1 VTAVLSRPVRSI
13 VQAGLARR
21 LHMVDSRPK
30 KTPAEYRTIAHIGAS
45 CRASG
50 DWELHRP
57 EAFVRSRAGIFPTG
71 SMQIEWA
78 RYFDARRYPLTLPP
92 LVAGA
97 DPKRHRVAIVGGGPI
112 GLTLALALARYGIAS
127 LVLEADDTV
136 CLGSR
141 ATCISRRSLEIF
153 AALRCHES
161 FMTKGLPWT
170 GGRSFYGNTEV
181 FRLQMPHDENQKF
194 PPMINLQQCYTEQY
208 LVDAVEA
215 KPDLIEVRWNTQ
227 VTGAHRHD
235 DGVTLRIQTE
245 QQPYVVEAD
254 WVVACDG
261 ARSAVRQALGLKFE
275 GTQYEGRYVIVDIEL
290 KSEYPTER
298 RAWFDP
304 PSNPGSTLLMHK
316 QPDNIW
322 RMDYQLRDNEDADE
336 AVKPENVIP
345 RVASHLKMI
354 GERDD
359 WRPVWISIYK
369 ANALTLA
376 GYRHGRVL
384 FAGDA
389 AHLVPIFGVRGLNSG
404 IDDAFNLGWKLAFVI
419 QGWATDG
426 LLDTYSD
433 ERVFAAREN
442 LRYAKRSTE
451 FMAPPSHAFDLMRRA
466 VLSLAPNHAWVR
478 ALIDP
483 RQTSAIA
490 FPDSRLNCFAQRSHA
505 FDAGPR
511 PGEILP
517 ECPLTIGV
525 GTANDAGF
533 CTDLLGPHFT
543 ALYFSAAGD
552 VPAELVAA
560 RERLEKGPLPF
571 AWRTISRRPP
581 TGDGT
586 AAHDHTGRLFPMY
599 GAQPD
604 SLYLVRPDGH
614 AMARWRK
621 ANARE
626 LAAAL
631 HGTLN
636 L

>member
-1 VTAVLSRPVRSI
+1 MT
-13 VQAGLARR
+13 
-21 LHMVDSRPK
+21 K
-30 KTPAEYRTIAHIGAS
+30 
-45 CRASG
+45 
-50 DWELHRP
+50 
-57 EAFVRSRAGIFPTG
+57 
-71 SMQIEWA
+71 QIEWA
-78 RYFDARRYPLTLPP
+78 RYFDAPRYPLTLPV
-92 LVAGA
+92 LADGA
-97 DPKRHRVAIVGGGPI
+97 DSKRHRIAIVGGGPI
-112 GLTLALALARYGIAS
+112 GLALALALANYRIAS

-153 AALRCHES
+153 AQLGVDKP
-161 FMTKGLPWT
+161 MLTKGLPWT
-170 GGRSFYGNTEV
+170 GGRSYYGNTEV

-194 PPMINLQQCYTEQY
+194 PPMINLQQCYTEKY

-215 KPDLIEVRWNTQ
+215 RRDLIEVRWNTQ
-227 VTGAHRHD
+227 VTDARMHD

-245 QQPYVVEAD
+245 QQPYVIEAD

-261 ARSAVRQALGLKFE
+261 ARSAIRQALGLKFQ
-275 GTQYEGRYVIVDIEL
+275 GAQYEGRYVIVDIEL
-290 KSEYPTER
+290 KSDYPTER

-322 RMDYQLRDNEDADE
+322 RMDYQLRDDEDADE

-359 WRPVWISIYK
+359 WRPVWISMYK
-369 ANALTLA
+369 ANALTLP
-376 GYRHGRVL
+376 GYRQGRVL

-451 FMAPPSHAFDLMRRA
+451 FMAPPSHAFELMRRA

-478 ALIDP
+478 PLIDP

-490 FPDSRLNCFAQRSHA
+490 FPHSRLNCFPQRSQA

-517 ECPLTIGV
+517 ECPLTMCV
-525 GTANDAGF
+525 GAANDAGF

-543 ALYFSAAGD
+543 ALYFTEAGD
-552 VPAELVAA
+552 LPSDLAA
-560 RERLEKGPLPF
+560 TCERLATASPPF
-571 AWRTISRRPP
+571 AWRTTSQRPA
-581 TGDGT
+581 TRAQT
-586 AAHDHTGRLFPMY
+586 TAHDHTGRLFPAY
-599 GAQPD
+599 GAKPGT
-604 SLYLVRPDGH
+604 LYLVRPDGH
-614 AMARWRK
+614 VMARWRE
-621 ANARE
+621 ANAEE

-631 HGTLN
+631 HGALN